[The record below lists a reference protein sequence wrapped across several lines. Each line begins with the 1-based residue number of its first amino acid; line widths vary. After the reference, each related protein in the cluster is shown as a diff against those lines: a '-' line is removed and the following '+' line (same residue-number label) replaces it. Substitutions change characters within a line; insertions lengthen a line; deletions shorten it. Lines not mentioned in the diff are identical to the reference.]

1 MIQPIAA
8 SERSGQTEA
17 EKRRAA
23 FAEIV
28 RRSEAP
34 LLRTARRLCV
44 GSEDRA
50 QDLVQES
57 LVKGYAAYA
66 AGQFRESGNASA
78 WLSRI
83 LMNLFVNEYRRH
95 VKWDAGVNVE
105 TLTAGGEVGPEV
117 TRVAPG
123 DIPGASLLA
132 NTLDEPLEQ
141 ALRRLSEALRTAVLL
156 VDIEGFTYEEA
167 ARILKVPIG
176 TIRSRVSRA
185 RYQLQ
190 SLLHSYAKER
200 RLI

>member
-1 MIQPIAA
+1 MIQPTT
-8 SERSGQTEA
+8 SPERRGQNEA

-28 RRSEAP
+28 RCSETN

-44 GSEDRA
+44 GSEDMA

-57 LVKGYAAYA
+57 FVKGYAAYA
-66 AGQFRESGNASA
+66 AGQFRDGGNASA
-78 WLSRI
+78 WLTRI
-83 LMNLFVNEYRRH
+83 LMNLFFNEYRRRI
-95 VKWDAGVNVE
+95 KWDAGVNVE
-105 TLTAGGEVGPEV
+105 TLTAGGEVGPEA

-132 NTLDEPLEQ
+132 NTLDEHLEQ
-141 ALRRLSEALRTAVLL
+141 ALRRLSEVLRTAVLL
-156 VDIEGFTYEEA
+156 VDIEEFTYEEA
-167 ARILKVPIG
+167 ARIVKVPIG